1 MADDDK
7 QEVSGQEK
15 TPDPVVDGSL
25 SGQIVVF
32 SVLLF
37 LSLVWALFDE
47 IGFERPWK
55 RYQQQF
61 TKLYAAHL
69 QKLRPRQAAAENAV
83 YASPEYKRLDQ
94 AIQAAERTA
103 AARLAAIDKELAE
116 IRGQL
121 VVIKDPFQDARA
133 KIASLTYEL
142 DHASSERGKL
152 GIRQDIEQTRHATI
166 KLDMP
171 AGAGKRGTVRQEFS
185 FDSMDKLFT
194 GLKAREAQLTAEQN
208 DLSKEAR
215 ELRRQRAEYQG
226 DHMAGL
232 TPQQIGGL
240 LRKTQAFVV
249 EIKQIHVEEAGLVDR
264 CESCHLGIREPLVLT
279 AADMGGQ
286 RLFIS
291 HPNKPLLALHDVE
304 RFGCSPC
311 HNGNG
316 RATSSAEKAHGNN
329 EHWLWPL
336 FPAANTEAGCVQCHA
351 GDRVLEFAPVLTR
364 GRDLFQVKGCMGCH
378 RHESFDRE
386 ADALTATSKEIQTM
400 ATRQKDARIEADRE
414 VKLGDGADTDENAK
428 KHFATAEYL
437 RIGASNIDARVA
449 EMESKAKFLMQ
460 DVKKVGP
467 NLKDVRLKLRKE
479 WIPVWLKDPQAFRP
493 GTKMPSFRLSGEEIR
508 ALSAFVWQSGWTG
521 PAAPQEKPGDAARGK
536 ELFETRGCLACHS
549 MGEAGNR
556 MGGDF
561 AANLS
566 RVGEK
571 NGYDYVVR
579 WVHNPRQRTR
589 PYCPREAKD
598 LGPEDYA
605 KNGLP
610 FVFDLEHS
618 QCPNDGAEL
627 QVQNMTVMPS
637 LRLIPEEAR
646 DIASYLVSLKHS
658 DAAYPDAPFMDDP
671 QLAQR
676 GRQLVARYGCASCHE
691 IRSLEDAP
699 RIGTELTKE
708 ASKPMEQLDFGL
720 LEHKAKEEEWY
731 THKGFFE
738 HKLENPA
745 VYDQGRQRAP
755 EDQLRMP
762 KISLAKD
769 DIRALTTF
777 LLGSVDSPFFGEFE
791 SIPASF
797 RDIPTDQQ
805 RDIQEGWWLV
815 KKYNCMGCHELEAG
829 QKSILSGL
837 PRYQDPDWK
846 EQIPPAL
853 LQEGARVNPEWLTR
867 FLDNPSLNAKKEGN
881 GVRTYLHARMPTFSF
896 SPHEIQILTRF
907 FMARAAQSAPYIAE
921 QLVPLDEQE
930 RTLARALF
938 TSTAAP
944 CLKCHLVGD
953 ANRDRFATAPSFLVA
968 RERLKP
974 TWTARWMLDPQAI
987 SPGTAMPSGL
997 FRRDGARWVFAGP
1010 TPEAFQKFKGDHVQ
1024 LLVRYMFQITPE
1036 EQRRLTQMLPARG
1049 K

>member
-7 QEVSGQEK
+7 QQAGGQAAK
-15 TPDPVVDGSL
+15 APDPVVDGSL

-37 LSLVWALFDE
+37 LSLIWALYDE
-47 IGFERPWK
+47 VGGERPWK
-55 RYQQQF
+55 RYQEQF
-61 TKLYAAHL
+61 TKVYTAYLK
-69 QKLRPRQAAAENAV
+69 KLRPRQTAAENAV
-83 YASPEYKRLDQ
+83 YATPEYKKLDRE
-94 AIQAAERTA
+94 IQAAESAA
-103 AARLAAIDKELAE
+103 AARTAGIDKELAE
-116 IRGQL
+116 IRAQL
-121 VVIKDPFQDARA
+121 AAIKDPFQDARA
-133 KIASLTYEL
+133 KLASLAYEL
-142 DHASSERGKL
+142 DHTSSEGGKR
-152 GIRQDIEQTRHATI
+152 GIRQDIEQTRRATM

-171 AGAGKRGTVRQEFS
+171 AGAGKPGTVRQELS
-185 FDSMDKLFT
+185 FEAVDKLFT
-194 GLKAREAQLTAEQN
+194 SLKAREAQLTAEQN
-208 DLSKEAR
+208 DLSKDVR
-215 ELRRQRAEYQG
+215 ELRRRRTEYRG
-226 DHMAGL
+226 DHLDGL
-232 TPQQIGGL
+232 TQQQIDGL
-240 LRKTQAFVV
+240 LRKLQTFVV
-249 EIKQIHVEEAGLVDR
+249 EIKQIHVEEANMVER
-264 CESCHLGIREPLVLT
+264 CESCHLGIREPLVLA

-286 RLFIS
+286 RLFVS
-291 HPNKPLLALHDVE
+291 HPDKPLIALHDVE
-304 RFGCSPC
+304 RFGCTPC

-336 FPAANTEAGCVQCHA
+336 FPTVNVEAGCVQCHA
-351 GDRVLEFAPVLTR
+351 TDRVLEFAPVLTR

-386 ADALTATSKEIQTM
+386 ADALTTTTKEIQTLE
-400 ATRQKDARIEADRE
+400 TRQKDARIEAERE
-414 VKLGDGADTDENAK
+414 IKLGDSADTDENAK
-428 KHFATAEYL
+428 KHFAAAEYL
-437 RIGASNIDARVA
+437 RIGASNSEAKVA
-449 EMESKAKFLMQ
+449 ELESKAKFLMQ

-493 GTKMPSFRLSGEEIR
+493 GTKMPAFRLSADEIR

-521 PAAPQEKPGDAARGK
+521 PAVPQERPGDAARGK

-549 MGEAGNR
+549 IGEGGSR

-571 NGYDYVVR
+571 NSYDYVVR

-605 KNGLP
+605 KNGQP

-618 QCPNDGAEL
+618 RCPNDGAEL

-637 LRLIPEEAR
+637 LRLTPDEAR
-646 DIASYLVSLKHS
+646 DIASYLVSLKHADS
-658 DAAYPDAPFMDDP
+658 YPDAPFMDDP
-671 QLAQR
+671 QLALR
-676 GRQLVARYGCASCHE
+676 GRQLVSRYGCASCHE

-720 LEHKAKEEEWY
+720 LEHKAKDEEWY

-777 LLGSVDSPFFGEFE
+777 LLGSLDSPFFGDFR

-797 RDIPTDQQ
+797 RYIPTDQQ
-805 RDIQEGWWLV
+805 HDIQEGWWLI
-815 KKYNCMGCHELEAG
+815 KKYNCMGCHELQAG

-853 LQEGARVNPEWLTR
+853 LQEGARVNPAWLTR
-867 FLDNPSLNAKKEGN
+867 FLNDPSLAKKEGN
-881 GVRTYLHARMPTFSF
+881 GVRTYLRAHMPTFSF
-896 SPHEIQILTRF
+896 SPNEIQILTRF
-907 FMARAAQSAPYIAE
+907 FMARAAQSTPYIADE
-921 QLVPLDEQE
+921 LVPLDEAE

-953 ANRDRFATAPSFLVA
+953 PNHDRFATAPSFLVA

-974 TWTARWMLDPQAI
+974 TWTARWMLDPGAI

-1010 TPEAFQKFKGDHVQ
+1010 TPAAFQNYKQDHVQ

>member
-103 AARLAAIDKELAE
+103 AARLAAIDKELAQ

-264 CESCHLGIREPLVLT
+264 CESGQLGLPEPLVLT

-316 RATSSAEKAHGNN
+316 RATSSAGKAHGNN

-386 ADALTATSKEIQTM
+386 ADALTIATKEIQTLE
-400 ATRQKDARIEADRE
+400 TRQKDARIEADRE
-414 VKLGDGADTDENAK
+414 VKLGDSADTDDNAR

-437 RIGASNIDARVA
+437 RIGASNSEAKVA
-449 EMESKAKFLMQ
+449 ELESKAKFLMQ

-467 NLKDVRLKLRKE
+467 NLKDVRMKLRKE
-479 WIPVWLKDPQAFRP
+479 WIPVWLRIRRLFARAPRCRP
-493 GTKMPSFRLSGEEIR
+493 
-508 ALSAFVWQSGWTG
+508 SASPTM
-521 PAAPQEKPGDAARGK
+521 KSARSP
-536 ELFETRGCLACHS
+536 RSC
-549 MGEAGNR
+549 GNR
-556 MGGDF
+556 D
-561 AANLS
+561 
-566 RVGEK
+566 
-571 NGYDYVVR
+571 
-579 WVHNPRQRTR
+579 
-589 PYCPREAKD
+589 
-598 LGPEDYA
+598 
-605 KNGLP
+605 
-610 FVFDLEHS
+610 
-618 QCPNDGAEL
+618 
-627 QVQNMTVMPS
+627 
-637 LRLIPEEAR
+637 
-646 DIASYLVSLKHS
+646 
-658 DAAYPDAPFMDDP
+658 
-671 QLAQR
+671 
-676 GRQLVARYGCASCHE
+676 
-691 IRSLEDAP
+691 
-699 RIGTELTKE
+699 
-708 ASKPMEQLDFGL
+708 
-720 LEHKAKEEEWY
+720 
-731 THKGFFE
+731 
-738 HKLENPA
+738 
-745 VYDQGRQRAP
+745 
-755 EDQLRMP
+755 
-762 KISLAKD
+762 
-769 DIRALTTF
+769 
-777 LLGSVDSPFFGEFE
+777 
-791 SIPASF
+791 
-797 RDIPTDQQ
+797 
-805 RDIQEGWWLV
+805 
-815 KKYNCMGCHELEAG
+815 
-829 QKSILSGL
+829 
-837 PRYQDPDWK
+837 
-846 EQIPPAL
+846 
-853 LQEGARVNPEWLTR
+853 
-867 FLDNPSLNAKKEGN
+867 
-881 GVRTYLHARMPTFSF
+881 
-896 SPHEIQILTRF
+896 
-907 FMARAAQSAPYIAE
+907 
-921 QLVPLDEQE
+921 
-930 RTLARALF
+930 
-938 TSTAAP
+938 
-944 CLKCHLVGD
+944 
-953 ANRDRFATAPSFLVA
+953 
-968 RERLKP
+968 
-974 TWTARWMLDPQAI
+974 
-987 SPGTAMPSGL
+987 
-997 FRRDGARWVFAGP
+997 
-1010 TPEAFQKFKGDHVQ
+1010 
-1024 LLVRYMFQITPE
+1024 
-1036 EQRRLTQMLPARG
+1036 
-1049 K
+1049 